1 MNWNGD
7 LKIGDTAGYK
17 LRRDFEMEVFKMAEE
32 NKLMTK
38 ESITALY
45 LSAENKTYEEGCE
58 LLLKW
63 YRDTVNK
70 NN

>member
-1 MNWNGD
+1 M
-7 LKIGDTAGYK
+7 
-17 LRRDFEMEVFKMAEE
+17 RRDFEMEVFKMAEE

-38 ESITALY
+38 ESITALD